1 MKKKYEF
8 NPFKIAEK
16 FKKMRKEISFYK
28 NYKNIIES
36 LSTSGKILEAGF
48 SIDEDY
54 NLYLGVDLNP
64 ELLMYEE
71 TSQESVELRLV
82 GEKMKTYNDFLS
94 REGLLDS
101 VKVEYERVKNDSFY
115 GYIIQISFNF
125 KEYSKSEYSYSIYYF
140 SALSVLIVSII
151 WTLISLFF

>member
-1 MKKKYEF
+1 MKKYEF
-8 NPFKIAEK
+8 NPFKIVEK
-16 FKKMRKEISFYK
+16 FKKMRKELGFYK
-28 NYKNIIES
+28 NYKSIIES

-82 GEKMKTYNDFLS
+82 GEKMKRYNDFLS

-115 GYIIQISFNF
+115 GYIIQISFSF
-125 KEYSKSEYSYSIYYF
+125 KEYSKSEYHYSIYYF
-140 SALSVLIVSII
+140 SALSVLVLSIM